1 MAIPTAQAITAMKF
15 CEPPTSEMKPGDE
28 LRALG
33 ARTTTDNTAPNPE
46 KTPTVPTPPTNL

>member
-1 MAIPTAQAITAMKF
+1 MAIPTAIAITAMMF
-15 CEPPTSEMKPGDE
+15 CEPPMSAMKPGDE

-33 ARTTTDNTAPNPE
+33 ARTTTDNTAPSPE